1 MSSEAID
8 SLTKKISLGVLGDA
22 GDEDAGALKLTL
34 AMLNVEK
41 P

>member
-22 GDEDAGALKLTL
+22 GDEDAGG
-34 AMLNVEK
+34 V
-41 P
+41 